1 MSTAASAHRRLQH
14 LAKQMTP
21 PTLQR
26 SPTAAGTK
34 HPDDVVIVSALRTAI
49 GKARKGSFKNT
60 TPDTLLTGILKATME
75 RTGVPASVLGDIT
88 VGNVQMSGSYAGPAR
103 MAMFAAG
110 LPYEVPL
117 STVNRQCS
125 SGLQA
130 VANIANAISS
140 GQIDAGIGAGVESMS
155 VGGGV
160 GGGAGDMMKTV
171 NASELFNNE
180 FARQSL
186 TPMGIT
192 SENVAERYG
201 VTRQEQDAMAVDSH
215 RKALR
220 AQKMGYFKSEIV
232 PITTTIE
239 DADGEEKT
247 IVVDKDDGPRPGTT
261 MEGLARLKPAFKK
274 GGSTTA
280 GNASQVSD
288 GASAVLLMRRSKA
301 MELGMPILGA
311 YRGFQVVG
319 VQPDE
324 MGIGPAAAIPAA
336 LKAAGLT
343 VDDIDI
349 FEINEAFASQAA
361 YCVKK
366 LGIPMEKV
374 NPNGGAISLGHP
386 LGNTGARMVATLMA
400 ELKRTD
406 KKLGVVSMCI
416 GTGMGACGIFE
427 CEA

>member
-1 MSTAASAHRRLQH
+1 MSNNTNANRRLSN
-14 LAKQMTP
+14 LSKQMTASVK
-21 PTLQR
+21 R
-26 SPTAAGTK
+26 SPTRAGTK
-34 HPDDVVIVSALRTAI
+34 SPDDVVICSALRTAI

-60 TPDTLLTGILKATME
+60 TPDTLLTGVLKATME

-103 MAMFAAG
+103 MAQFGAG
-110 LPYEVPL
+110 IGYEVPL

-130 VANIANAISS
+130 VANIANAILS

-155 VGGGV
+155 TGGGV
-160 GGGAGDMMKTV
+160 KDSGGGMMATV
-171 NASELFNNE
+171 DASNLFNNDL
-180 FARQSL
+180 ARQCL

-192 SENVAERYG
+192 SENVATRYG
-201 VTRQEQDAMAVDSH
+201 ITREEQDRLAFESH
-215 RKALR
+215 TKALR

-232 PITTTIE
+232 PIHTKIE
-239 DADGEEKT
+239 DANGEEQD
-247 IVVDKDDGPRPGTT
+247 IVVDTDDGPRKGTT
-261 MEGLARLKPAFKK
+261 MAGLAKLKPAFQK

-301 MELGMPILGA
+301 EELGMPILGA

-336 LKAAGLT
+336 LAAAGLT
-343 VDDIDI
+343 VADIDI

-361 YCVKK
+361 YSVKK

-400 ELKRTD
+400 ELKRQD
-406 KKLGVVSMCI
+406 QKLGVVSMCI

-427 CEA
+427 RE

>member
-1 MSTAASAHRRLQH
+1 MSAPVVRA
-14 LAKQMTP
+14 
-21 PTLQR
+21 
-26 SPTAAGTK
+26 PTAAGTK
-34 HPDDVVIVSALRTAI
+34 SPDDVVIVSALRTAI
-49 GKARKGSFKNT
+49 GKARRGSFKNT
-60 TPDTLLTGILKATME
+60 TPDTLLVGVLKATMDQ
-75 RTGVPASVLGDIT
+75 TNCPASVLGDIT

-103 MAMFAAG
+103 MAMFGAG

-155 VGGGV
+155 VGGAP
-160 GGGAGDMMKTV
+160 GAGGDMMATV

-201 VTRQEQDAMAVDSH
+201 ITREEQDAMAFDSH
-215 RKALR
+215 NKSLH
-220 AQKMGYFKSEIV
+220 AQKMGYFKNEIV

-239 DADGEEKT
+239 TADGEEKEIT
-247 IVVDKDDGPRPGTT
+247 VDKDDGPRQGTT
-261 MEGLARLKPAFKK
+261 MAGLAKLKPAFKK
-274 GGSTTA
+274 GGTTTA
-280 GNASQVSD
+280 GNSSQVSD

-301 MELGMPILGA
+301 IELGMPILGA

-336 LKAAGLT
+336 LKAAGLS

-366 LGIPMEKV
+366 LGIPMSKV

-386 LGNTGARMVATLMA
+386 LGNTGSRMVATLMA
-400 ELKRTD
+400 ELKRTK

-416 GTGMGACGIFE
+416 GTGMGAAGIFE

>member
-1 MSTAASAHRRLQH
+1 MSSSSSANRRLQN
-14 LAKQMTP
+14 LTKQMSAPITP
-21 PTLQR
+21 
-26 SPTAAGTK
+26 SPTAAFTK
-34 HPDDVVIVSALRTAI
+34 SMDDVVIVSALRTAI

-60 TPDTLLTGILKATME
+60 TPDTLLSGILKATIE
-75 RTGVPASVLGDIT
+75 RTGIDPLVLGDIA

-103 MAMFAAG
+103 MAQFSAG

-160 GGGAGDMMKTV
+160 GGGAAEMMATV
-171 NASELFNNE
+171 NASELFNNDL
-180 FARQSL
+180 ARQSL

-201 VTRQEQDAMAVDSH
+201 ITRLEQDQMAMDSH

-220 AQKMGYFKSEIV
+220 AQELGYFNSEIV
-232 PITTTIE
+232 PITTTVE
-239 DADGEEKT
+239 TADGEEKT
-247 IVVDKDDGPRPGTT
+247 IVVDKDDGPRKGTT

-301 MELGMPILGA
+301 IELGMPILGA

-343 VDDIDI
+343 TNDIDI

-386 LGNTGARMVATLMA
+386 LGNTGSRMVATLMA
-400 ELKRTD
+400 ELKRTK